1 MYGSEKMIAI
11 LLGIITPLFI
21 FGLALVLAIPN
32 FISLVKELLV
42 KVPKPVQ
49 PKVRERLDIIV

>member
-1 MYGSEKMIAI
+1 MIAI
-11 LLGIITPLFI
+11 LLGIITTLFI